1 MKSLIKDFGLNFTGL
16 CDNINELDG
25 VVPKDPDH
33 DVYLVKR
40 DDGKSYGIFMYHKAI
55 NKFVDIE
62 DMTYMF
68 AGIDFSTITEED
80 VEKLRIPKDITNMK
94 DIFSNL
100 PKDFKLDMK
109 DLLTTEEMRKMINCK
124 EML

>member
-1 MKSLIKDFGLNFTGL
+1 MKSLAEEFGLNLKGI
-16 CDNINELDG
+16 CQNINELDG
-25 VVPKDPDH
+25 VIPEDPKH

-40 DDGKSYGIFMYHKAI
+40 DDGSYGIFMYRKAI

>member
-1 MKSLIKDFGLNFTGL
+1 MKSLAEEFGLNLKGV
-16 CDNINELDG
+16 CQNINELDG
-25 VVPKDPDH
+25 VVPEDPDH
-33 DVYLVKR
+33 DVYSVKR
-40 DDGKSYGIFMYHKAI
+40 DNGTYGIFMYHKAI